1 MSDYR
6 DHRKEHPGPL
16 SQKSLQFWRSNGG
29 KDLDSFVWKDSG
41 KKINK
46 KQNKKKQNN
55 HKKQQKQIKIYK
67 NEVKNM
73 SGGNIHH

>member
-16 SQKSLQFWRSNGG
+16 SQKSFQFWRSNGG
-29 KDLDSFVWKDSG
+29 KDLDGFVWKDSG

-46 KQNKKKQNN
+46 KQKKKKKQP
-55 HKKQQKQIKIYK
+55 QKTTKTNK
-67 NEVKNM
+67 NL
-73 SGGNIHH
+73 